1 MNYNDLIFL
10 LRKHARK
17 LCYKAAFKKE
27 IVNGPVDLMFEAA
40 EAIES
45 LTKADS
51 WTLVEDE
58 LPPNEQKVLLY
69 IKTVHKPV
77 HEPEV
82 TSSRIA
88 IGMYSDGK
96 LYGSK
101 GIRSYARIDDLEAEE
116 ERNDIVSREWREVS
130 GEYMLFGV
138 ICHEVEKI
146 EGDVIA
152 WMPLPEMPSIEEM
165 RQK

>member
-1 MNYNDLIFL
+1 MNYKRLIDDLKRYAKQYASGDTLGRMI
-10 LRKHARK
+10 
-17 LCYKAAFKKE
+17 E
-27 IVNGPVDLMFEAA
+27 ETDDLMFQAA
-40 EAIES
+40 EVIES

-69 IKTVHKPV
+69 IKTVHKLV
-77 HEPEV
+77 G

-88 IGMYSDGK
+88 IGRYSDGK

-101 GIRSYARIDDLEAEE
+101 GARSYARIDDLEAEE
-116 ERNDIVSREWREVS
+116 ERNDIVSRDWWEVS
-130 GEYMLFGV
+130 GEYTLFGV

-152 WMPLPEMPSIEEM
+152 WMPLPEMPRIKEM